1 MKYETVIG
9 LEVHV
14 QINTKTKI
22 FCSCS
27 TEFGKPPNANTCPI
41 CLGMPGVLPVLNKQ
55 FLESS
60 MKACLATH
68 CTITP
73 MNRFARK
80 NYFYPDLPKGYQ
92 ISQFEEP
99 LGVNGYIN
107 IYINGIKKRI
117 GLTRIHMEEDAG
129 KLIHGE
135 NLGSPGK
142 SYVDFNRT
150 GVPLCEVVSEPD
162 LRSPEEARAYL
173 SELKSILEYTQVSDC
188 NMEEGNLRCDANISL
203 RPKGQKEFGTRTE
216 LKNLNSFKFV
226 QKAVEFE
233 VDRQARILD
242 QGDQV
247 IQETRLY
254 DSDRGE
260 TFSMRSKEEAHD
272 YRYFPDPDLVPVV
285 VNEVWIEEIKKTI
298 PELPEQKRERFTI
311 EYSLPEY
318 DAGVLTSSRELAN
331 YFEKCTSLFSKPK
344 IISNWIM
351 GDLLRELNK
360 GNQVISEC
368 PVSPDA
374 LVSLLKLI
382 DEGVISSNTAKT
394 VFEEMYQTG
403 KEPITIVDEKNLKQ
417 ITDDNAIEKM
427 VEGVLQANLSQVDEF
442 KAGKE
447 KVLGFLVGQV
457 MKASKGKANP
467 ETVNKLLKE
476 KISGM

>member
-1 MKYETVIG
+1 MEYETVIG

-68 CTITP
+68 CTISP

-107 IYINGIKKRI
+107 IYINGLKKRI

-129 KLIHGE
+129 KLIHGKS
-135 NLGSPGK
+135 LGSPEK

-150 GVPLCEVVSEPD
+150 GIPLCEVVSEPD

-173 SELKSILEYTQVSDC
+173 GELKSILEYTQVSDC

-203 RPKGQKEFGTRTE
+203 RPKGQKEFGVRAE

-226 QKAVEFE
+226 QKAIEYE

-272 YRYFPDPDLVPVV
+272 YRYFPDPDLVPIVV
-285 VNEVWIEEIKKTI
+285 DKAWVEEIKKTI
-298 PELPEQKRERFTI
+298 PELPEQKRERFAI
-311 EYSLPEY
+311 ECSLPEY
-318 DAGVLTSSRELAN
+318 DTGVLTSSIELAN

-360 GNQVISEC
+360 SNQVISEC
-368 PVSPDA
+368 PVSPSA
-374 LVSLLKLI
+374 LVNLLKLI
-382 DEGVISSNTAKT
+382 DEGVISNNIAKT

-417 ITDDNAIEKM
+417 ITDDNAIDKM
-427 VEGVLQANLSQVDEF
+427 VEGVLQANLSQVDEY
-442 KAGKE
+442 KGGKE
-447 KVLGFLVGQV
+447 KVLGFLIGQV

>member
-14 QINTKTKI
+14 QIKTKTKI

-41 CLGMPGVLPVLNKQ
+41 CLGMPGVLPVLNKR
-55 FLESS
+55 FLDAA

-68 CTITP
+68 CTIEP

-92 ISQFEEP
+92 ISQFELP
-99 LGVNGYIN
+99 LGTNGFININVNGT
-107 IYINGIKKRI
+107 KKRI

-173 SELKSILEYTQVSDC
+173 TELKAILEYTEVSDC
-188 NMEEGNLRCDANISL
+188 NMEEGSLRCDANVSI
-203 RPKGQKEFGTRTE
+203 RPVGQKELGTRAE

-226 QKAVEFE
+226 QKAIEYEVE
-233 VDRQARILD
+233 RQTKILD
-242 QGDQV
+242 QGESV
-247 IQETRLY
+247 KQETRLY

-272 YRYFPDPDLVPVV
+272 YRYFPEPDLVPIVIDDAWV
-285 VNEVWIEEIKKTI
+285 EKIRKTI
-298 PELPEQKRERFTI
+298 PELPEQKRKRFTSSYKI
-311 EYSLPEY
+311 PEY
-318 DAGVLTSSRELAN
+318 DAGVLTSSKPLAD
-331 YFEKCTSLFSKPK
+331 YFEQCAAQFPQPK
-344 IISNWIM
+344 IISNWVM
-351 GDLLRELNK
+351 GDLLRELK
-360 GNQVISEC
+360 KDGRSIKEC
-368 PVSPDA
+368 PVSPSA
-374 LVSLLKLI
+374 LVNLLKLI
-382 DEGVISSNTAKT
+382 DSGTISGNIAKG
-394 VFEEMYQTG
+394 VFEEMYQTQ
-403 KEPITIVDEKNLKQ
+403 KPADRIVEEKGLKQ
-417 ITDDNAIEKM
+417 ITDSSAIEKI
-427 VEGVLQANLSQVDEF
+427 VDEIIQANPSQVEEF
-442 KAGKE
+442 KGGKE
-447 KVLGFLVGQV
+447 KVLGFLVGQI

-467 ETVNKLLKE
+467 GMVNKLLKE
-476 KISGM
+476 KIG

>member
-1 MKYETVIG
+1 MEYETVIG

-68 CTITP
+68 CTISP

-107 IYINGIKKRI
+107 IYINGLKKRI

-129 KLIHGE
+129 KLIHGKS
-135 NLGSPGK
+135 LGSPEK

-150 GVPLCEVVSEPD
+150 GIPLCEVVSEPD

-173 SELKSILEYTQVSDC
+173 GELKSILEYTQVSDC

-203 RPKGQKEFGTRTE
+203 RPKGQKEFGVRAE

-226 QKAVEFE
+226 QKAIEYE

-272 YRYFPDPDLVPVV
+272 YRYFPDPDLVPIVV
-285 VNEVWIEEIKKTI
+285 DKAWVEEIKKTI
-298 PELPEQKRERFTI
+298 PELPEQKRERFAI
-311 EYSLPEY
+311 ECSLPEY
-318 DAGVLTSSRELAN
+318 DTGVLTSSIELAN

-360 GNQVISEC
+360 SNQVISEC
-368 PVSPDA
+368 PVSPSA
-374 LVSLLKLI
+374 LVNLLKLI
-382 DEGVISSNTAKT
+382 DEGVISNNIAKT

-427 VEGVLQANLSQVDEF
+427 VEGVLQANLSQVDEY
-442 KAGKE
+442 KGGKE
-447 KVLGFLVGQV
+447 KVLGFLIGQV

>member
-1 MKYETVIG
+1 
-9 LEVHV
+9 
-14 QINTKTKI
+14 
-22 FCSCS
+22 
-27 TEFGKPPNANTCPI
+27 
-41 CLGMPGVLPVLNKQ
+41 MPGVLPVLNKQ

-68 CTITP
+68 CTIAP

-99 LGVNGYIN
+99 LGVNGHIN
-107 IYINGIKKRI
+107 IYLDGTKKRI

-135 NLGSPGK
+135 NLGSPGN

-173 SELKSILEYTQVSDC
+173 GELKSILEYTEVSDC
-188 NMEEGNLRCDANISL
+188 NMEEGSLRCDANISI
-203 RPKGQKEFGTRTE
+203 RPEGQKELGTRTE

-226 QKAVEFE
+226 QKAIEYE
-233 VDRQARILD
+233 VDRQTRVLE
-242 QGDQV
+242 QGDKV

-272 YRYFPDPDLVPVV
+272 YRYFPDPDLVPVLV
-285 VNEVWIEEIKKTI
+285 DEPWIAEIQKTI
-298 PELPEQKRERFTI
+298 PELPEKKRSRFVT
-311 EYSLPEY
+311 EYSIPEY
-318 DAGVLTSSRELAN
+318 DAGVLTSSRELAD
-331 YFEKCTSLFSKPK
+331 YFEKCASLFSKPK

-360 GNQVISEC
+360 SNKEIIDC
-368 PVSPDA
+368 PVSPEA
-374 LVSLLKLI
+374 LVNLLKLI
-382 DEGVISSNTAKT
+382 DEGVISGNIAKG
-394 VFEEMYQTG
+394 VFEEMYHTQ
-403 KEPITIVDEKNLKQ
+403 KEPAAIVEEKGLKQ
-417 ITDDNAIEKM
+417 ITDDGAIDAM
-427 VEGVLQANLSQVDEF
+427 VEEVLQANLSQVEEY
-442 KAGKE
+442 KGGKE

-467 ETVNKLLKE
+467 GAVNKLLKE
-476 KISGM
+476 KMASM

>member
-27 TEFGKPPNANTCPI
+27 TEFGRPPNANTCPI

-55 FLESS
+55 FLESA

-68 CTITP
+68 CTIAP

-99 LGVNGYIN
+99 LGINGYIN
-107 IYINGIKKRI
+107 INIDGTKKRI

-162 LRSPEEARAYL
+162 LRSAQEARAYL
-173 SELKSILEYTQVSDC
+173 GELKSILQYAEVSDC
-188 NMEEGNLRCDANISL
+188 NMEEGSLRCDANISL
-203 RPKGQKEFGTRTE
+203 RPEGQKEFGTRTE

-226 QKAVEFE
+226 QKAIEYE
-233 VDRQARILD
+233 VDRQTRILE
-242 QGDQV
+242 QGDKV

-254 DSDRGE
+254 DSDKGE

-285 VNEVWIEEIKKTI
+285 LEEAWVEEIKKTI
-298 PELPEQKRERFTI
+298 PELPEQKRERFAK
-311 EYSLPEY
+311 EYGLPEY
-318 DAGVLTSSRELAN
+318 DAGVLTSSRELAD
-331 YFEKCTSLFSKPK
+331 YFEKCTSLFAKPK

-360 GNQVISEC
+360 SNQEIGEC
-368 PVSPDA
+368 PLSPEA
-374 LVSLLKLI
+374 LVNLLKLI
-382 DEGVISSNTAKT
+382 DEGVISGNIAKS

-403 KEPITIVDEKNLKQ
+403 KEASVIVEEKGLKQ
-417 ITDDNAIEKM
+417 ITDDKAIDEM
-427 VEGVLQANLSQVDEF
+427 VEGVLQANPIQVEEY
-442 KAGKE
+442 KGGKE

-467 ETVNKLLKE
+467 GAVNKLLKE
-476 KISGM
+476 KISKM